1 MANKKKIIVLVVGLV
16 ALAAVGYG
24 VKSWQ
29 DARATKPSIAWGS
42 VDAREVTL
50 AFEGAGRIATL
61 MKEEGEKVQKG
72 DVLGRLDTRALEI
85 ERQRAQ
91 AEFDALDAK
100 WHLAEAGFRD
110 EEVAA
115 AKAELE
121 AIESEL
127 VLARKIEAR
136 QEKLYA
142 SQATS
147 VQNLEEVRWRRVGLE
162 KRRASALAL
171 YNLKKAGLRPDEIRQ
186 AKAARDAGAAV
197 LASLNYQIET
207 AAVLTSPVNGVIRT
221 RLAEPGDMTSAQ
233 RAVYHVSIMDPKWVR
248 AFVSETQ
255 LAYVKEGAEALVT
268 TDTTPPIKARV
279 GYISS
284 EAEFT
289 PKTVATQAL
298 RTALVYEVRL
308 NLDDKEN
315 ALRLGQ
321 PVTVD
326 FAPNV
331 TR

>member
-1 MANKKKIIVLVVGLV
+1 MANKKKIIGLILGIV
-16 ALAAVGYG
+16 ALGAAGYG

-29 DARATKPSIAWGS
+29 EAREVKPSIAWGS
-42 VDAREVTL
+42 VDAREVSL
-50 AFEGAGRIATL
+50 AFEGAGRIVALT
-61 MKEEGEKVQKG
+61 KEEGESVRKG
-72 DVLGRLDTRALEI
+72 DVIGRLDTRALEI
-85 ERQRAQ
+85 ERQRAE
-91 AEFDALDAK
+91 AEFEALDAK
-100 WHLAEAGFRD
+100 WRLAEAGFRD

-127 VLARKIEAR
+127 ALAKKTEAR

-147 VQNLEEVRWRRVGLE
+147 VQTLEDVRWRRVALE
-162 KRRASALAL
+162 KRRASALAM
-171 YNLKKAGLRPDEIRQ
+171 YNLKVAGLRPDEIRQ

-197 LASLNYQIET
+197 VASLNYQIET
-207 AAVLTSPVNGVIRT
+207 TSVLTSPVTGTIRT

-255 LAYVKEGAEALVT
+255 LAFVKEGAEALVT

-298 RTALVYEVRL
+298 RTTLVYEVRL
-308 NLDDKEN
+308 NLEDKDN
-315 ALRLGQ
+315 VLRLGQ

-326 FAPNV
+326 FAP
-331 TR
+331 

>member
-29 DARATKPSIAWGS
+29 DARATKPCFAWGS

-100 WHLAEAGFRD
+100 WRLAEAGFRD

-171 YNLKKAGLRPDEIRQ
+171 
-186 AKAARDAGAAV
+186 
-197 LASLNYQIET
+197 
-207 AAVLTSPVNGVIRT
+207 
-221 RLAEPGDMTSAQ
+221 
-233 RAVYHVSIMDPKWVR
+233 
-248 AFVSETQ
+248 
-255 LAYVKEGAEALVT
+255 
-268 TDTTPPIKARV
+268 
-279 GYISS
+279 
-284 EAEFT
+284 
-289 PKTVATQAL
+289 
-298 RTALVYEVRL
+298 
-308 NLDDKEN
+308 
-315 ALRLGQ
+315 
-321 PVTVD
+321 
-326 FAPNV
+326 
-331 TR
+331 